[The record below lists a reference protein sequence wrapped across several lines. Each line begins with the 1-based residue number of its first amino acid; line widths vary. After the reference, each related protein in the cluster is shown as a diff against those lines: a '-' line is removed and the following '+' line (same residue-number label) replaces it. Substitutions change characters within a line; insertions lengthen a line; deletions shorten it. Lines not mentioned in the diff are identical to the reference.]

1 MANDNSILIGHSPV
15 WRGEYSKYTR
25 YYKGNYVTMCSC
37 VFMCNVSVL
46 MTVPPLLV
54 DNSVLGTY
62 KMRDPLDKQW
72 ICVMDNLSVYNNER
86 ILIDAVKKN
95 ERVTEEAR
103 QAAAQATAAVADCY
117 GASEAFREQSARANE
132 LMGECESIIHYARR
146 VFSTTLIG
154 EPTMLR
160 LKYLPS
166 ISIKNKVKQRVGI
179 RLTPFICSQSALFQT
194 SGDCLDIDPSGYL
207 TVKGLGTGEVTVIP
221 TYNTS
226 LWKKI
231 SITIRRPYI
240 RMNGNRIRINSNNK
254 IRIS

>member
-1 MANDNSILIGHSPV
+1 MAENNSILIGHSPV
-15 WRGEYSKYTR
+15 WRGEYSKYTK

-37 VFMCNVSVL
+37 VFMCNVGVL

-54 DNSVLGTY
+54 ENSALGTY

-72 ICVMDNLSVYNNER
+72 ICVVDNLSVYNNEK
-86 ILIDAVKKN
+86 ILIEAVERN

-103 QAAAQATAAVADCY
+103 QAAAQASAAVADCY

-132 LMGECESIIHYARR
+132 LMSECESLIHYTRR
-146 VFSTTLIG
+146 IFNTVIIG

-166 ISIKNKVKQRVGI
+166 ISIKNKVRQRVGI
-179 RLTPFICSQSALFQT
+179 SLTPYICSQSALFQT
-194 SGDCLDIDPSGYL
+194 SGDCFETDPSGYL
-207 TVKGLGTGEVTVIP
+207 TIKGLGTGEVVVIP

-226 LWKKI
+226 LWKKV
-231 SITIRRPYI
+231 SITVRNPNIRV
-240 RMNGNRIRINSNNK
+240 GSGRIRISNNK